1 MAQRL
6 PQKGSEAD
14 SDYLILLPLS
24 VSVPSFQVSQ
34 PSISLLIPSA
44 STLGQCKL
52 EAFKGF
58 VCLLVCFESTF

>member
-6 PQKGSEAD
+6 LQKGSEAD
-14 SDYLILLPLS
+14 SDYLALLPLS

-34 PSISLLIPSA
+34 PPIILLIPSA
-44 STLGQCKL
+44 NTLGQCKL
-52 EAFKGF
+52 AAYKAF